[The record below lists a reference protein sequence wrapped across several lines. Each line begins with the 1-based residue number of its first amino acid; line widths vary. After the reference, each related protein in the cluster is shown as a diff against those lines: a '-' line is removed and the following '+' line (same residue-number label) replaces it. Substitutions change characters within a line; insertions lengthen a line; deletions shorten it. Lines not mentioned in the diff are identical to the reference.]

1 MAEFTMTLDE
11 VLTITD
17 DIGLNAYPIFD
28 ESYREALNQK
38 IIDHFRTQEIGRE
51 TIELFRASVKRK
63 MNEVMPYYNQL
74 YKSERLTVDPF
85 NTINLSTIASGND
98 TTQVTATASSDGT
111 TKSDVDGK
119 ARAVVSNTPQSMLA
133 GNGDYATG
141 ATDTTSENVSTSE
154 AAEKSNQSHQ
164 GNQASE
170 SSTLVSGWQGS
181 QADLLM
187 RFRETFL
194 NIDVMIIDELAPL
207 FMLITSSNSNFTNNN
222 WNYPGFGFPLYGR
235 F

>member
-11 VLTITD
+11 VMTITD

-74 YKSERLTVDPF
+74 YLSEKLNIDPL
-85 NTINLSTIASGND
+85 NTIHLSTVATGND
-98 TTQVTATASSDGT
+98 TTQVTATANSDGT

-141 ATDTTSENVSTSE
+141 ATDTTSGNVSTSE
-154 AAEKSNQSHQ
+154 ANEQSSQSQQ

-170 SSTLVSGWQGS
+170 SSTLVSGWQGAQS
-181 QADLLM
+181 ELLM